1 VRGFLE
7 VHRPSGLELVPLS
20 AARVTIGRAS
30 SNDVVV
36 ADDLQASRIHA
47 VLEELP
53 AGWCIRDL
61 NARNGTFVNGE
72 RVDRDRPLLPGD
84 EVRVGSTRLVY
95 RAERDRDAAPP
106 TEGPERAPELTPRER
121 EVLLALFQPAL
132 EGEVFAEPA
141 STRDIAAALSVSEA
155 AVKQHLLRLYD
166 KFEIHEG
173 DRRRVRLA
181 NEALKRGAVS
191 LADARKRR
199 D

>member
-7 VHRPSGLELVPLS
+7 VHRSDGVEFVPLS
-20 AARVTIGRAS
+20 GARVTIGRAS
-30 SNDVVV
+30 SNDIVV
-36 ADDLQASRIHA
+36 ASDLKASRLHA
-47 VLEELP
+47 VLEELS

-95 RAERDRDAAPP
+95 RAERDSDAAPP
-106 TEGPERAPELTPRER
+106 TEGPERAPDLTPRER
-121 EVLLALFQPAL
+121 DVLLALFKPAL

-141 STRDIAAALSVSEA
+141 STRDIATSLSVSEA
-155 AVKQHLLRLYD
+155 AVKQHLLHLYD

-191 LADARKRR
+191 LADVRKRR
-199 D
+199 E